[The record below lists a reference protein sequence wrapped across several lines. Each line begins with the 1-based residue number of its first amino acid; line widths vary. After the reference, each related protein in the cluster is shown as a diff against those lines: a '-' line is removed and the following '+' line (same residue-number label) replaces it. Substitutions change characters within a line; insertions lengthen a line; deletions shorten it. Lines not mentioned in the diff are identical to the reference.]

1 MIFLYN
7 IEILFI
13 FMKRNERLAHEVG
26 KQVAI
31 AISSVFSIEESG
43 VFTVRHV
50 EVLADFSEARI
61 WISRIA
67 GDSDFFSR
75 LNHAKNKIAIQVFSK
90 IKIVKTPKLVFI
102 EDFSGEIAQRMEKI
116 FKGDIL

>member
-1 MIFLYN
+1 
-7 IEILFI
+7 
-13 FMKRNERLAHEVG
+13 MKRSERLSHEVG

-50 EVLADFSEARI
+50 EVLADFSEARV

-67 GDSDFFSR
+67 GAEDFFSR
-75 LNHAKNKIAIQVFSK
+75 LNHAKNRISSQVFSK
-90 IKIVKTPKLVFI
+90 VKIVKTPKLVFI
-102 EDFSGEIAQRMEKI
+102 EDFSGETAQRMEKI
-116 FKGDIL
+116 FQGK